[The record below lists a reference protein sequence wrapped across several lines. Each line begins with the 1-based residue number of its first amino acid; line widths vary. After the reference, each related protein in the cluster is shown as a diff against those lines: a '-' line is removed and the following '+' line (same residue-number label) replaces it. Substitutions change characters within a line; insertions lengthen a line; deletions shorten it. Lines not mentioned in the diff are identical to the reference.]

1 MRVLITGG
9 AGYLGAWIIRRLL
22 DRGFGVRVLDMARDY
37 TVPRSLLG
45 TKTDRVEW
53 IAADVSDGDAV
64 RAASNGCQ
72 AIIHLAALLTPF
84 CRADPIRGAMINVI
98 GTLNVFE
105 AAKLHGMPKVL
116 YTSSAAIFGTDD
128 IACPTPMDHYSAAKL
143 SNEGSA
149 RAYWRDEGIA
159 SFALR
164 PLVIYGPERV
174 LGGSAGVSIACK
186 AAARGEAYDI
196 PFTGSSG
203 FIFADDVAAA
213 FEAAL
218 LSSRD
223 GASSYNFWGQ
233 TASVAE
239 VIDTIAGIVPGARI
253 TCSGNALAVPA
264 KVDSSAIYAD
274 YPELSLTTL
283 DRGLAQTVAFY
294 QAARL

>member
-1 MRVLITGG
+1 MKVMITGG
-9 AGYLGAWIIRRLL
+9 AGYLGPWIIRRLL
-22 DRGFGVRVLDMARDY
+22 DRQIGVRVLDTARDY
-37 TVPRSLLG
+37 TVPRGLLG
-45 TKTDRVEW
+45 ARADRVEW
-53 IAADVSDGDAV
+53 IVGDVSDLEAV
-64 RAASNGCQ
+64 RDASNGCY

-84 CRADPIRGAMINVI
+84 CRADPIRGAMINVV

-128 IACPTPMDHYSAAKL
+128 IVCPTPMDHYSAAKL
-143 SNEGSA
+143 CNEASA

-159 SFALR
+159 SFAIR

-186 AAARGEAYDI
+186 AAASGEAYDI

-218 LSSRD
+218 LSPRE
-223 GASSYNFWGQ
+223 GASSYSFWGQ
-233 TASVAE
+233 TADVTE
-239 VIDTIAGIVPGARI
+239 VIETIGKIVPGARI
-253 TCSGNALAVPA
+253 TSSGNPLAVPA

-274 YPELSLTTL
+274 YPELSPTSLES
-283 DRGLAQTVAFY
+283 GLAQTIGFY
-294 QAARL
+294 AKG